1 MDWDKLRIFHEAA
14 RAGSFTH
21 AGDILNLSQS
31 AISRQVAALEQEVG
45 TALFHRHA
53 RGLLLTEQG
62 EVLFRAARD
71 VTDRIQS
78 AEVRLSET
86 NQRPSGVLKVT
97 ATVGLGS
104 TWLASRL
111 PEFVERYP
119 EIQIDLN
126 LNDTE
131 LDIGMRE
138 ADVAIRLRQPTQV
151 DLIQR
156 RLFTVHFH
164 LYASPNYVKRFG
176 SPLSIRDLSEH
187 RLVAFGE
194 ATASYLRDMN
204 WLDKVMGEQEG
215 VSKVSIKANNIM
227 AMMRAVQAD
236 AGIAMLPDYIVDA
249 NSGLV
254 RLHIDADLP
263 FFDTYLAYAPELKN
277 TARLAVFR
285 DFLIG
290 QAAQWKY

>member
-71 VTDRIQS
+71 VTDRIQA

-86 NQRPSGVLKVT
+86 NQRPSGLLRVT

-111 PEFVERYP
+111 HEFVERYP

-126 LNDTE
+126 LSDSE

-138 ADVAIRLRQPTQV
+138 ADVAIRLRQPTKV

-164 LYASPNYVKRFG
+164 LYAAPNYLKRFG
-176 SPLSIRDLSEH
+176 SPLSISDLKDH

-204 WLDKVMGEQEG
+204 WLDKTMGEQDG
-215 VSKVSIKANNIM
+215 VSKVSIKANNII

-254 RLHIDADLP
+254 RLNLNADLP
-263 FFDTYLAYAPELKN
+263 FFDTYLAYPPELKN